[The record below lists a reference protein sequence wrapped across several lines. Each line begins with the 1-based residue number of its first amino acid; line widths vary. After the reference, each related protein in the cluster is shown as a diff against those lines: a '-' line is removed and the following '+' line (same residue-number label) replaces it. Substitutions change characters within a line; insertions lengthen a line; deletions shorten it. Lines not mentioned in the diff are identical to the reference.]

1 MAAYTLF
8 KSGVV
13 KAFFVFYNFCLCY
26 QMTIFALLL
35 CEYTK
40 RWILQCIYLFGLI
53 VAVQIP
59 NLSFMYKIAWRC

>member
-1 MAAYTLF
+1 
-8 KSGVV
+8 
-13 KAFFVFYNFCLCY
+13 
-26 QMTIFALLL
+26 MTIFALLL

-59 NLSFMYKIAWRC
+59 NLSFMYKMAWSC